1 MKIESS
7 RYKKYREEKRH
18 HPIWKKI
25 LIAFGIMTFT
35 AGGLIGGVYCY
46 KTFFEYHISFKNVE
60 FVDITGVPSK
70 NITPTPNLSE
80 KVLDTNNK
88 VVTNVTFI
96 LLEEK
101 NTDISKTGFSG
112 LVFDSKT
119 GIISGMSTAN
129 VIQKNWK
136 IKAVVTID
144 GKEYS
149 CVSPSFNVTIDD

>member
-35 AGGLIGGVYCY
+35 VGGLIGGVYCY

-80 KVLDTNNK
+80 KVLDEHKT
-88 VVTNVTFI
+88 I
-96 LLEEK
+96 EEK
-101 NTDISKTGFSG
+101 LQKLISKSNNRGGTDNITVAFLDMRG
-112 LVFDSKT
+112 
-119 GIISGMSTAN
+119 
-129 VIQKNWK
+129 
-136 IKAVVTID
+136 
-144 GKEYS
+144 GK
-149 CVSPSFNVTIDD
+149 